1 MELLR
6 RLIIE
11 AAASLAVCLVVI
23 LASSGSTDGDAGR
36 LAGGLA
42 YGLGVM
48 AAMYAFGRAGAVQ
61 ANPAVTLAVF
71 ATGNA
76 SLPRLVACLV
86 GQCLGGAIAGGLAA
100 WLLADAGTAVGLP
113 VGELSLADPTK
124 AVVVEAVLAAVW
136 ALTFLSCVVDGRMG
150 GAAPLVVG
158 LAVAGLAIA
167 GIPWTGAAMNPAR
180 ALASAVGS
188 GDFCRLPAVRDR
200 ASGLS
205 GFRPGCFPPPGSPT
219 LMTDGWSG
227 LESKRS
233 VVFAYPFEEF

>member
-188 GDFCRLPAVRDR
+188 GDFATLWIGLAGPLAGGGVAGMAWRILPAAR
-200 ASGLS
+200 
-205 GFRPGCFPPPGSPT
+205 
-219 LMTDGWSG
+219 
-227 LESKRS
+227 RS
-233 VVFAYPFEEF
+233 R